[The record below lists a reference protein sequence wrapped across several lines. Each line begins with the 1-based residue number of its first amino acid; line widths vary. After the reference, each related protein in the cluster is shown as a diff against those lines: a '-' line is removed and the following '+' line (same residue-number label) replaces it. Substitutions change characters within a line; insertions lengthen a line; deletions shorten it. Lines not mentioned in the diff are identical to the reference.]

1 MSYCL
6 FELARNPEAL
16 KKVQDEVDSIFRTLG
31 PDGITYDAL
40 EKLTYLE
47 CCINETLRMYPPV
60 PFLFRECRYDYKVPN
75 SDIVIPK
82 GTSVFIPTLGHQRD
96 PEIFENPLQFKPE
109 RFLDSPTGNGNSK
122 GLFYTPFG
130 DGPRICIGMRM
141 GKLTSKIGLALILRK
156 FKLELTDASLLHAEL
171 KFHPSQGILTPMEH
185 FNLKVTAR

>member
-6 FELARNPEAL
+6 FELARNPKAL
-16 KKVQDEVDSIFRTLG
+16 RKVQEELDLVFKTLG

-47 CCINETLRMYPPV
+47 CCINETLRIYPPV

-82 GTSVFIPTLGHQRD
+82 GTAVFIPTLGHQRD

-109 RFLDSPTGNGNSK
+109 RFLDSANGGGNSK

-156 FKLELTDASLLHAEL
+156 FELDLIDESLAHAEL
-171 KFHPSQGILTPMEH
+171 KFHPSQVILTPIDH